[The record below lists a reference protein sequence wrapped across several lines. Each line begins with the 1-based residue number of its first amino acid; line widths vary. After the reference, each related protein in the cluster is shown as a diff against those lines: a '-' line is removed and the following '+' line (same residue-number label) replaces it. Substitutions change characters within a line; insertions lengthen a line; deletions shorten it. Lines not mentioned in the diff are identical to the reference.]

1 MDDAVSGVSRDSR
14 GILDPGRFSRHVRFG
29 RFQPPPDLAGVV
41 DWFWSVQW
49 EFPPGELFVQQVL
62 THPSTNLSVGSVSS
76 RGIDDNRIEATA
88 VGVQTSVD
96 SRRLT
101 GHGWNVAAKLVP
113 GGLGALT
120 TQEAASLTNRVV
132 PLGDVLAL
140 DGVRVAAE
148 LTDAAGDVAEQ
159 SRRLAGALIDA
170 LSDVPAERREMAAE
184 AIRAARLAELERSIR
199 TVAEL
204 AEHTQVGARSLQRM
218 FRASVGVSPL
228 WLIRRYRLIDAAD
241 AARSGRPTSWAELAA
256 DLGYADQAHLVR
268 DFRATLRITPAAYAA
283 SVTPLE

>member
-1 MDDAVSGVSRDSR
+1 MDDVVSAVSQNSR
-14 GILDPGRFSRHVRFG
+14 GILDPGRFSQHVRFG
-29 RFQPPPDLAGVV
+29 RIEPPPELAGVV

-49 EFPPGELFVQQVL
+49 DFPPGELFVQQVL
-62 THPSTNLSVGSVSS
+62 THPSANLSVGSVSS
-76 RGIDDNRIEATA
+76 RGIDDDRIEATA

-101 GHGWNVAAKLVP
+101 GRGWNVAAKLVP

-132 PLGDVLAL
+132 PLGDVLAV
-140 DGVRVAAE
+140 DGERVAAE

-159 SRRLAGALIDA
+159 SRRLAEVLTHAVGA
-170 LSDVPAERREMAAE
+170 VPAERREMAAE
-184 AIRAARLAELERSIR
+184 AIRAARMAERERWIR
-199 TVAEL
+199 TVADL
-204 AEHTQVGARSLQRM
+204 AEHAQLSARSLQRM
-218 FRASVGVSPL
+218 FRASAGVSPL

-268 DFRATLRITPAAYAA
+268 DFRATLGTTPAAYAA
-283 SVTPLE
+283 SVTPLA